1 MRRNRGNLAKKLLAC
16 FLSFLYNKFCCI
28 CKKIGDVPF
37 MQKKMLLALLLA
49 ASLLLSGCALITVD
63 EEVDNARVVV
73 EVNGDVVRKG
83 TLNNAIDY
91 QIEQNQYMEQ
101 MYAMFG
107 MNYSLPTDR
116 ATVMEDVVDQ
126 LIESMVLDQKAKELG
141 LTEMTEEENAAI
153 NEAAETEYQ
162 NYLQQIADYYLTDSE
177 LEGEALLAEAEKYM
191 AENNLG
197 TKEAIVDSVTN
208 EKVMEKLRAYAI
220 KDVAV
225 TEEEIVAAYD
235 SKVEEA
241 KANYAENLPGYGSAV
256 NNGGDPY
263 YAPAGYRFVKQVLV
277 KFTEEDNAAV
287 AEAQAALT
295 AAQQALVE
303 AAEDADKDAL
313 NAAIADA
320 EAALTAANETAKANI
335 KEKVD
340 SIYAAAIAE
349 GADFAALVAE
359 HNEDAGMPEMGYAVC
374 EGFTDFVQS
383 FTDAAMALENV
394 GDVSEPVE
402 STYGFHILQYSAD
415 IAEGAVALESVHD
428 ALQEELLTAKQDETY
443 TATVETWVSEAT
455 VVTYLDRMN

>member
-1 MRRNRGNLAKKLLAC
+1 
-16 FLSFLYNKFCCI
+16 
-28 CKKIGDVPF
+28 

-49 ASLLLSGCALITVD
+49 ASLLLSGCALVTVD

-126 LIESMVLDQKAKELG
+126 LIESMVLEQKSKELG
-141 LTEMTEEENAAI
+141 LTEMTEEETAAI

-162 NYLQQIADYYLTDSE
+162 DYLQQIADYYLTDSL
-177 LEGEALLAEAEKYM
+177 LEGDALMAEAEKYM
-191 AENNLG
+191 LENNLG
-197 TKEAIVDSVTN
+197 TKEAIIDSVTN

-225 TEEEIVAAYD
+225 TEEDIVAAYE
-235 SKVEEA
+235 SKVQEA
-241 KANYAENLPGYGSAV
+241 KDNYAANLPGYGSTV
-256 NNGGDPY
+256 NNGGNPY
-263 YAPAGYRFVKQVLV
+263 YTPAGYRFVKHVLV
-277 KFTEEDNAAV
+277 QFTEEDTTAIT
-287 AEAQAALT
+287 EAQTAL
-295 AAQQALVE
+295 ADAQLALAD

-313 NAAIADA
+313 NAAVAAA
-320 EAALTAANETAKANI
+320 EAAVTAATETAKANI
-335 KEKVD
+335 QEKVD
-340 SIYAAAIAE
+340 SIYAAATAE
-349 GADFAALVAE
+349 GADFSALVAE
-359 HNEDAGMPEMGYAVC
+359 YNEDPGMPETGYAIC

-394 GDVSEPVE
+394 GDVSQPVE
-402 STYGFHILQYSAD
+402 SSYGFHILQYSAD
-415 IAEGAVALESVHD
+415 IAEGAVALESVRD
-428 ALQEELLTAKQDETY
+428 ALQEELLTAKQDEAY
-443 TATVETWVSEAT
+443 TAAVETWVSEAT

>member
-1 MRRNRGNLAKKLLAC
+1 MAKKLLAC
-16 FLSFLYNKFCCI
+16 FLSFLYNKFCFI

-49 ASLLLSGCALITVD
+49 ASLLLSGCALVTVD
-63 EEVDNARVVV
+63 EEVDNARVVL

-83 TLNNAIDY
+83 TLNASIDY

-101 MYAMFG
+101 LYAMFG
-107 MNYSLPTDR
+107 LSYSLPTDR

-126 LIESMVLDQKAKELG
+126 LVETMVLNQKSKELK
-141 LTEMTEEENAAI
+141 LDEMTEEETAAI
-153 NEAAETEYQ
+153 DEAAEAEYQ
-162 NYLQQIADYYLTDSE
+162 SYLQQIADYYLTDSL

-191 AENNLG
+191 LENNLG
-197 TKEAIVDSVTN
+197 TKEAVKESVVN

-235 SKVEEA
+235 SKVEES
-241 KANYAENLPGYGSAV
+241 KADYANNLPGYGSDV
-256 NNGGDPY
+256 NNGGAPY
-263 YAPAGYRFVKQVLV
+263 YAPAGYRFVKHVLV
-277 KFTEEDNAAV
+277 QFTEEDTTAI
-287 AEAQAALT
+287 AEAQTALT
-295 AAQQALVE
+295 DAQTALAE

-313 NAAIADA
+313 SAAVAEA
-320 EAALTAANETAKANI
+320 EAALTAATEAAKANI

-340 SIYAAAIAE
+340 SIYAAATAE

-359 HNEDAGMPEMGYAVC
+359 YSEDPGMPETGYAIC

-428 ALQEELLTAKQDETY
+428 ALQEELLTAKQDEAY
-443 TATVETWVSEAT
+443 NAAVETWVSEAT